1 MEREVTYMDCPAYMD
16 EQGHVR
22 CGLPAEVEHRY
33 TMDSTDGPLESA
45 QIRCPLGHWFSGPVE
60 SLRWERPGPGPGP
73 GTETRTESE
82 ADDPQGRCADGPARH
97 PLNATH
103 LRGQPLSGEGRYLAP

>member
-45 QIRCPLGHWFSGPVE
+45 RIRCPLGHWFSGPVE

-73 GTETRTESE
+73 GPGTETETESE
-82 ADDPQGRCADGPARH
+82 SESESGDPQAAAQMAQHGTRLTPPTD
-97 PLNATH
+97 
-103 LRGQPLSGEGRYLAP
+103 

>member
-1 MEREVTYMDCPAYMD
+1 MEHEVTYMDCPAYMD
-16 EQGHVR
+16 AQGHVR

-45 QIRCPLGHWFSGPVE
+45 RIRCPLGHWFSGPVE
-60 SLRWERPGPGPGP
+60 LLRWERPGPGAGPGAETET

-82 ADDPQGRCADGPARH
+82 AGDPQAAAQMAQRGTRLTPPA
-97 PLNATH
+97 
-103 LRGQPLSGEGRYLAP
+103 G

>member
-45 QIRCPLGHWFSGPVE
+45 QIRCPLGHWFSGPVD
-60 SLRWERPGPGPGP
+60 RCGGNGPVPDPGPGPRPGP
-73 GTETRTESE
+73 SPR
-82 ADDPQGRCADGPARH
+82 PAILR
-97 PLNATH
+97 PLRRWPSA
-103 LRGQPLSGEGRYLAP
+103 APA